1 MEIALLILAIVVAI
15 FVFLYFVPLNLW
27 ITAQFSNVKVG
38 LFELVFMRIRKVPP
52 GIIVGSMI
60 TATKAG
66 LDVTTS
72 ELEINYL
79 A

>member
-1 MEIALLILAIVVAI
+1 VYYGISFINIGDSRRHFCLSCIL
-15 FVFLYFVPLNLW
+15 FHLTLW

-60 TATKAG
+60 TAIKAG
-66 LDVTTS
+66 LM
-72 ELEINYL
+72 
-79 A
+79 